1 MWGGIIKA
9 LLDWITGLFRSELD
23 KKVVAEDAHEIP
35 SHIRERLQSDIR
47 KRVQKRQSRLR

>member
-9 LLDWITGLFRSELD
+9 LLNWITGLFRAELD
-23 KKVVAEDAHEIP
+23 KKVVAKDAHEIP

-47 KRVQKRQSRLR
+47 KRVQKR